1 MFNINYIG
9 TWTLFKKES
18 WRFLKVYNQ
27 TLVAPVI
34 NGLLLLA
41 IFKLAV
47 GRQFA
52 QIGDVPFGEFM
63 ASGLIMMII
72 VQQAFANTSSS
83 LIMAKVIGFIIDFL
97 MPPLRTNELI
107 LAMVGASIL
116 RGFMVAIIAM
126 AAIAIFIPLDFHN
139 IPLMIFYIFF
149 SSLFLGLLGLLTGVF
164 AESFDHVAAITSYI
178 ITPLSFLSGTFYS
191 IHNLPEFW
199 QEVAHYNPFFHM
211 IDGFRYSMTGYSDGN
226 IEAGMMSLV
235 AIVVV
240 LWVVVYLL
248 INKGYRLKQ

>member
-47 GRQFA
+47 GQRLQTVGE
-52 QIGDVPFGEFM
+52 IPFTEFM
-63 ASGLIMMII
+63 ASGLIMMMVI
-72 VQQAFANTSSS
+72 QQSFANTSSS

-97 MPPLRTNELI
+97 MPPLRAGEMIT
-107 LAMVGASIL
+107 AMVGAAIL
-116 RGFMVAIIAM
+116 RGTLVTIIAITVISFFVDFQIHSYGI
-126 AAIAIFIPLDFHN
+126 IA
-139 IPLMIFYIFF
+139 FYIIF
-149 SSLFLGLLGLLTGVF
+149 SSLFMGLLGLVTGIYS
-164 AESFDHVAAITSYI
+164 ESFDHVAAITSYI

-191 IHNLPEFW
+191 IKSLPQFWENL
-199 QEVAHYNPFFHM
+199 AHYNPFFHM
-211 IDGFRYSMTGYSDGN
+211 IDGMRYGMTGYNDGN
-226 IEAGMMSLV
+226 IEAGMLSL
-235 AIVVV
+235 AGLCAV
-240 LWVVVYLL
+240 LWVVVHMMLSR
-248 INKGYRLKQ
+248 GYRIKQ